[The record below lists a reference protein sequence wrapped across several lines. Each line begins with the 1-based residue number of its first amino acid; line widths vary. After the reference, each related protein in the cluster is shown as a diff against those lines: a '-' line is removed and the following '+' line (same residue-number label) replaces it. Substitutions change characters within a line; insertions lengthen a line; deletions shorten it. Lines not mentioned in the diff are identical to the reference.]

1 MKSKLFNEVA
11 ARDMIAY
18 VDGQQ
23 KVFQKGTV
31 IRTVSLTEHDAMVL
45 NGLYTGQP
53 KSSTHFT
60 IYEPVPEPAKV
71 VKNTDNEMTPM
82 EPKRTYVKSK
92 L

>member
-11 ARDMIAY
+11 ARDMIVY

-31 IRTVSLTEHDAMVL
+31 LRTVSLTDQEAKVL

-71 VKNTDNEMTPM
+71 VKNDDSEIEPM
-82 EPKRTYVKSK
+82 QPKRTYVKK
-92 L
+92 